1 MRDRIYLY
9 EMERYQQETEEMRGK
24 LRADPN
30 RYFDFSDLPSRE
42 IHKMLE
48 TFIWERGKYLAP
60 SSLASELLYYN
71 NIRTFLIER
80 DIKELSPE
88 KEDQILRMLK
98 AWMLAKGYALT
109 SQKFRKRTG
118 STATE
123 SPSIINYMRRFLQFI
138 RDRDGRSEQEKD
150 IWNLE
155 KFDFPIQMNPI
166 KNAKRIG
173 FTEISQAD
181 IKEEVKKVVYMHLK
195 FMPLGTIHKEIGV
208 MKKFARYL
216 IEKDVNIA
224 SLQELQRDHIE
235 DYLTYLRTEQTEVK
249 SFRADL
255 YALKRVIED
264 VGNLYERPHMLGLFL
279 TNDFP
284 STPKYQFKFYTDA
297 EIKRLNEHIIKM
309 DEQICRA
316 FMIHQLL
323 GTRIS
328 DTLTLKMDCMSL
340 RENRYFVRIDQ
351 VKSVTYEKAVSDELA
366 QLILKAMDYTRE
378 HCGETKYIFVSV
390 SDPEKPYQYGVLR
403 EKIVTL
409 IKENDIRDDH
419 GELLKFG
426 THIFRHCYGKKLTE
440 MHVDDWMI
448 ARLLGHK
455 TLQSVHYYRKIGN
468 KMMADETRAARE
480 EMDLILLDIVKDW
493 DGYEI

>member
-1 MRDRIYLY
+1 
-9 EMERYQQETEEMRGK
+9 
-24 LRADPN
+24 
-30 RYFDFSDLPSRE
+30 
-42 IHKMLE
+42 
-48 TFIWERGKYLAP
+48 
-60 SSLASELLYYN
+60 
-71 NIRTFLIER
+71 
-80 DIKELSPE
+80 
-88 KEDQILRMLK
+88 
-98 AWMLAKGYALT
+98 
-109 SQKFRKRTG
+109 
-118 STATE
+118 
-123 SPSIINYMRRFLQFI
+123 
-138 RDRDGRSEQEKD
+138 
-150 IWNLE
+150 
-155 KFDFPIQMNPI
+155 MNPI

-351 VKSVTYEKAVSDELA
+351 VKSVIYEKAVSDELA

-378 HCGETKYIFVSV
+378 RCGETKYIFVSV

-480 EMDLILLDIVKDW
+480 EMDLILMDIVKDW